1 MGESRARY
9 ERRRTRPEVP
19 MLEILKSATN
29 FLANPPV
36 LLTVTMVLFVL
47 VFPINARLERWHKKL
62 RLDLLWTR
70 SGAVTGAVLLT
81 LFIAFGMT
89 DPNFRTILTKPD
101 NVPIVGLLYLVPFFL
116 WLAMNQAVE
125 NDRRI
130 AAGERPVEYSAPEDK
145 VLVWPDLVYIELIAL
160 VLMTVFLI
168 VWSLLVAAPLEGPA
182 NPTVSPNP
190 SKAPWY
196 FLALQEML
204 VYFDPWIA
212 GVTLPAAM
220 VFALMAI
227 PYIDTNPKGQGYY
240 SYQERK
246 MAITLFLFCWLVIW
260 VLLIVVGTFLRGP
273 NWNFFGPFE
282 FWDVHKVVPLNNM
295 NLSEYIYVSWLGTGL
310 PDNVLLREA
319 WGILLLGLY
328 FLGLPLLLA
337 RTLLKKHLLQ
347 MGALRYSVFVMVTLI
362 MFALPIKMYLR
373 WLFTLKYVVAIPE
386 LSFNI

>member
-1 MGESRARY
+1 
-9 ERRRTRPEVP
+9 
-19 MLEILKSATN
+19 MLDVLKSATN

-36 LLTVTMVLFVL
+36 LLTVTLVLFAL
-47 VFPINARLERWHKKL
+47 VFPFNERLERWHGKL

-70 SGAVTGAVLLT
+70 RGAITGAVLLT
-81 LFIAFGMT
+81 LFLAFGMT

-130 AAGERPVEYSAPEDK
+130 AAGERPVEYHDPEDK

-160 VLMTVFLI
+160 VLMSVFLV
-168 VWSLLVAAPLEGPA
+168 VWSLAIAAPLEGPA

-220 VFALMAI
+220 VFGLMAI

-246 MAITLFLFCWLVIW
+246 MAITLFMFCWLVIW
-260 VLLIVVGTFLRGP
+260 MLLIVVGTFLRGP

-310 PDNVLLREA
+310 PDNVLLREL

-337 RTLLKKHLLQ
+337 RTILKNHLLQ
-347 MGALRYSVFVMVTLI
+347 MGALRFSVFVMVTLI

-373 WLFTLKYVVAIPE
+373 WLFTLKYIVTIPE